1 MTARVGCMTPNPG
14 LAVRVRECF
23 RQEKYH
29 DQEQR
34 IRAQINQ
41 LDLEQEWPTEMMRV
55 SREVSRAL
63 RSNSLKLRIDALSLA
78 QSLLREQRP

>member
-1 MTARVGCMTPNPG
+1 MTPGPG
-14 LAVRVRECF
+14 LVVRGREGF
-23 RQEKYH
+23 RREKYH
-29 DQEQR
+29 GQERR

-41 LDLEQEWPTEMMRV
+41 LGLELEQEWLTEMMRV

>member
-1 MTARVGCMTPNPG
+1 MTSRVGCMTPGPG
-14 LAVRVRECF
+14 LVVRGREGF
-23 RQEKYH
+23 RREKYH
-29 DQEQR
+29 DQERR

-41 LDLEQEWPTEMMRV
+41 LGLEQEWLTEMMRV

-63 RSNSLKLRIDALSLA
+63 RSNSLKLRIDALSLS